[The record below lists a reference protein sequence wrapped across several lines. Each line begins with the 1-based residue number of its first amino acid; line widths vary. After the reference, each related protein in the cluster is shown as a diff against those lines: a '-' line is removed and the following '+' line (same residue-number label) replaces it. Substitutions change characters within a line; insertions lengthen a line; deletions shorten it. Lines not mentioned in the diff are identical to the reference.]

1 VSSEEQIVHH
11 FFHVSKA
18 WLWGECM
25 ARARLEMEDEAEA
38 GDSDNSESTVAEWV
52 GNRVHAEI
60 TGHIFRTPKRIL
72 YDSVTRT
79 EREADRQVEAMVDLA
94 WKLLKEHRLEIVER
108 EVYMSIVANKGGHRY
123 VLEGTTDMVVRDK
136 DGHRFLL
143 DLKTGARKPVNVWLQ
158 VGLYFWMWESTAK
171 ARKAEP
177 VHGAGVF
184 WIRRPKM
191 GDEIEGRIH
200 IHSEED
206 LLAQLRTVAKTSF
219 RRMADNRLSYS
230 PSMHGCACCLAK
242 ETCTASP
249 YSW

>member
-1 VSSEEQIVHH
+1 MPDEEQIIHH

-25 ARARLEMEDEAEA
+25 ARARLEMEAEA
-38 GDSDNSESTVAEWV
+38 DRRDDDETDVAQWV
-52 GNRVHAEI
+52 GDRVHHEI
-60 TGHIFRTPKRIL
+60 TGHAFRAPKRIL

-79 EREADRQVEAMVDLA
+79 EREADRQVEIMVDKA
-94 WKLLKEHRLEIVER
+94 WALLKEHGLEIVER
-108 EVYMSIVANKGGHRY
+108 EVYMSIVANKGEHRY
-123 VLEGTTDMVVRDK
+123 ILEGTTDMVVQDA
-136 DGHRFLL
+136 DGRRFLL

-158 VGLYFWMWESTAK
+158 VGLYFWMWESTLK
-171 ARKAEP
+171 AREAEP
-177 VHGAGVF
+177 IDGAGVF

-200 IHSEED
+200 VHSEED

-230 PSMHGCACCLAK
+230 PSMHGCACCPAK
-242 ETCTASP
+242 ETCPASP
-249 YSW
+249 FSW